1 MKGLLLHIILL
12 TGWFP
17 LVSTAQLVNTGQVL
31 HLDENSLVYVK
42 DNYQHNSGEIS
53 GDGTLE
59 LTGHWINNSTAP
71 VFEQASRSTVILS
84 GGTQD
89 IKGGISG
96 FFNLRLE
103 GRGNK
108 YLQNDAFILNL
119 LSLQDRILN
128 IGNNKLSILNT
139 AANAIERTSG
149 FIESGEAGNLTRN
162 TASTGS
168 YMFPLGST
176 RDNPSY
182 NSFSSTDI
190 NPLYRPAYIEPENAD
205 KNTFSLSLINKDPD
219 FQYPR
224 ANKEREIDRIS
235 NRYFY
240 VLDHNSGTSKFNA
253 KFLQNKAVD
262 NHAIVALWSPSKSL
276 WEKAPTGAEDGILGD
291 RLDRSLTF
299 TSLPGIANQ
308 IVSFA
313 NIPFIFYNAFS
324 PDGDGKN
331 DTWQIQNIEMYPDNT
346 ISIFNRWGDEVF
358 KTKGYS
364 VTNAWDGANLQP
376 GTYFYVLSVN
386 ENGSKRTYKGFI
398 TMVKKN

>member
-1 MKGLLLHIILL
+1 MKFSFLHIILL
-12 TGWFP
+12 AGFFP
-17 LVSTAQLVNTGQVL
+17 LASSAQLVNNGQVL
-31 HLDENSLVYVK
+31 HLDANSLVYVN
-42 DNYQHNSGEIS
+42 DNYQHNSGEVS
-53 GDGTLE
+53 GDGMLE
-59 LTGHWINNSTAP
+59 IRGSWINNSSSP
-71 VFEQASRSTVILS
+71 VFEKSSKSTVILS
-84 GGTQD
+84 GATQD

-96 FFNLRLE
+96 FYNLSLA
-103 GRGNK
+103 GKGNK
-108 YLQNDAFILNL
+108 YLQNDAFILNT
-119 LSLQDRILN
+119 LSLQDRVLN

-149 FIESGEAGNLTRN
+149 FIENGEAGSLTRN

-168 YMFPLGST
+168 YLFPLGST
-176 RDNPSY
+176 KDNPSY
-182 NSFSSTDI
+182 NAFSSTDI
-190 NPLYRPAYIEPENAD
+190 NPLYRPLYIEPENSE
-205 KNTFSLSLINKDPD
+205 KNTYSANLVNKDPD

-224 ANKEREIDRIS
+224 ANKEKEIDRIS

-240 VLDHNSGTSKFNA
+240 VLDHNSGTTKFNA

-262 NHAIVALWSPSKSL
+262 NHAIVALWSAAKSL
-276 WEKAPTGAEDGILGD
+276 WEKVPTGADEGLLGD
-291 RLDRSLTF
+291 RLDRSLTY

-308 IVSFA
+308 VVSFA

-364 VTNAWDGANLQP
+364 ASNSWNGANLQP